1 MTSLPPPT
9 ERLQFREYRD
19 DDLDDV
25 TAMFGDP
32 QARRFYPEMDT
43 PEACRG
49 WIEWSKRNYRD
60 HGFGLWVIEDLTT
73 GEFLGDCGLTYQPV
87 EGDRLLELGYHLL
100 AEHRGKGLVTEGG
113 RACLEYAFQELGA
126 TYVCST
132 VHPDNTASR
141 AVASRL
147 HEFERTYLKED
158 GSVRL
163 LFWTDSVVNAT
174 GGGEDPR
181 SAT

>member
-9 ERLQFREYRD
+9 ERLRFREFRD

-25 TAMFGDP
+25 VAMFGDP

-60 HGFGLWVIEDLTT
+60 HGFGLWVIEDLSS

-100 AEHRGKGLVTEGG
+100 AEHRGKGLVTQAG
-113 RACLEYAFQELGA
+113 RACLDYAFDQLRVPM
-126 TYVCST
+126 VCST
-132 VHPDNTASR
+132 VHPENAPSM
-141 AVASRL
+141 AVAGRL
-147 HEFERTYLKED
+147 HSSQRTYLKDD
-158 GSVRL
+158 GQTRM
-163 LFWTDSVVNAT
+163 LFWTDAEPT
-174 GGGEDPR
+174 
-181 SAT
+181 A

>member
-9 ERLQFREYRD
+9 ERLRFREFRD

-25 TAMFGDP
+25 VAMFGDP

-49 WIEWSKRNYRD
+49 WVEWSKGNYRD
-60 HGFGLWVIEDLTT
+60 HGFGLWALEDLSS

-100 AEHRGKGLVTEGG
+100 AEHRGKGLVTEAG
-113 RACLEYAFQELGA
+113 RACLDYAFGQLA
-126 TYVCST
+126 APMVCST
-132 VHPDNTASR
+132 VHPENAPSM
-141 AVASRL
+141 AVAGRL
-147 HEFERTYLKED
+147 HSSQRTYLKDD
-158 GSVRL
+158 GQIRM
-163 LFWTDSVVNAT
+163 LFWTDAEPT
-174 GGGEDPR
+174 
-181 SAT
+181 T

>member
-9 ERLQFREYRD
+9 ERLRFREYRD

-25 TAMFGDP
+25 VAMFGDS

-43 PEACRG
+43 REACRG

-60 HGFGLWVIEDLTT
+60 HGFGLWVIEDMTT

-100 AEHRGKGLVTEGG
+100 DHRRGKGLVTEAG
-113 RACLEYAFQELGA
+113 RACLDYAFDQLA
-126 TYVCST
+126 APMVCST
-132 VHPDNTASR
+132 VHPENTPSM
-141 AVASRL
+141 AVAKRL
-147 HEFERTYLKED
+147 HTFERTYLKDD
-158 GSVRL
+158 GQTRM
-163 LFWTDSVVNAT
+163 LFWTDAAPTS
-174 GGGEDPR
+174 
-181 SAT
+181 

>member
-1 MTSLPPPT
+1 MRSLPLPT
-9 ERLQFREYRD
+9 ERLRFREYRD

-25 TAMFGDP
+25 VAMFGDP

-60 HGFGLWVIEDLTT
+60 HGFGLWAIEDLSS

-100 AEHRGKGLVTEGG
+100 AEHRGKGLVTEAG
-113 RACLEYAFQELGA
+113 RACLDYALDQLA
-126 TYVCST
+126 APMVCSL
-132 VHPDNTASR
+132 VHPENAPSM
-141 AVASRL
+141 AVAGRL
-147 HEFERTYLKED
+147 HGSQRTYLNDD
-158 GSVRL
+158 GQTRL
-163 LFWTDSVVNAT
+163 LFWTDAEPT
-174 GGGEDPR
+174 
-181 SAT
+181 T

>member
-9 ERLQFREYRD
+9 ERLRFREFRD

-25 TAMFGDP
+25 VAMFGDP

-49 WIEWSKRNYRD
+49 WVEWSKRNYRD
-60 HGFGLWVIEDLTT
+60 HGFGLWALEGLSS

-100 AEHRGKGLVTEGG
+100 AEHRGKGLVTEAG
-113 RACLEYAFQELGA
+113 RACLDYAFGQLA
-126 TYVCST
+126 APMVCST
-132 VHPDNTASR
+132 VHPENAPSM
-141 AVASRL
+141 AVAGRL
-147 HEFERTYLKED
+147 HSSQRTYLKDD
-158 GSVRL
+158 GQIRM
-163 LFWTDSVVNAT
+163 LFWTDAEPT
-174 GGGEDPR
+174 
-181 SAT
+181 T

>member
-1 MTSLPPPT
+1 MTSLPRPT

-19 DDLDDV
+19 DDLDYV

-43 PEACRG
+43 PEAFRG

-60 HGFGLWVIEDLTT
+60 HGFGLWAIEDLAT

-100 AEHRGKGLVTEGG
+100 ARQRGRGLATEAGT
-113 RACLEYAFQELGA
+113 ACLVYAFDQLA
-126 TYVCST
+126 APFVCST
-132 VHPDNTASR
+132 VHPDNAPSM
-141 AVASRL
+141 AVARRL
-147 HEFERTYLKED
+147 HTFERTYLKDD
-158 GSVRL
+158 GQTRM
-163 LFWTDSVVNAT
+163 LFWTEAKPP
-174 GGGEDPR
+174 G
-181 SAT
+181 

>member
-9 ERLQFREYRD
+9 ERLRFREYLD
-19 DDLDDV
+19 DDLEDV
-25 TAMFGDP
+25 VAMFGDS

-49 WIEWSKRNYRD
+49 WIEWSKRNYRN
-60 HGFGLWVIEDLTT
+60 HGFGLWAIEDLSR

-100 AEHRGKGLVTEGG
+100 AEHRGKGFVTEAG
-113 RACLEYAFQELGA
+113 RACLDYAFDQLSA
-126 TYVCST
+126 PMVCST
-132 VHPDNTASR
+132 VHPENAPSM

-147 HEFERTYLKED
+147 HSSQRTYVKNH
-158 GSVRL
+158 GQTRM
-163 LFWTDSVVNAT
+163 LFWTDAEPVT
-174 GGGEDPR
+174 
-181 SAT
+181 

>member
-9 ERLQFREYRD
+9 ERLRFREFRD

-25 TAMFGDP
+25 VAMFGDP

-49 WIEWSKRNYRD
+49 WVEWSKRNYRD
-60 HGFGLWVIEDLTT
+60 HGFGLWALEDPSS

-100 AEHRGKGLVTEGG
+100 AEHRGKGLVTEAG
-113 RACLEYAFQELGA
+113 RACLDYAFGQLA
-126 TYVCST
+126 APMVCST
-132 VHPDNTASR
+132 VHPENAPSM
-141 AVASRL
+141 AVAGRL
-147 HEFERTYLKED
+147 HSSQRTYLKDD
-158 GSVRL
+158 GQIRM
-163 LFWTDSVVNAT
+163 LFWTDAEPT
-174 GGGEDPR
+174 
-181 SAT
+181 T